1 VTHAHASPTSS
12 SAAVGPRVASALR
25 VEGIRKA
32 YPRRGQAPLLAVDG
46 VGFAA
51 ERGQVVG
58 LLGPNGAGKTTTIKM
73 ICGLIRPDAGAIHV
87 CGVDAR
93 RRPREATRH
102 LAAVLEG
109 SRNLYWRLTARE
121 NLFYFMGNR
130 GLAPASVRVAA
141 DALLDRF
148 GLGEKRHTLV
158 ADLSRGMQQK
168 LAIAVAVLAGTE
180 VVLLDEP
187 TLGLDVETGDE
198 VRRLVRELAA
208 EGRTVLLSSH
218 DMAVVQDLCERVVVI
233 AHGRMVTDER
243 VSTLLRLFATRAYD
257 ARLGAP
263 LSAEQAAALRRSFPL
278 VAIGDDGRSVRVDL
292 ERGDDLYRFIDV
304 LRIERTPVESL
315 DRVAVR
321 FEEVF
326 RHLVRG
332 AEAPRP
338 DGLEPDGRS
347 VDGADDAP
355 PPAATAVTAREEVA
369 RVG

>member
-1 VTHAHASPTSS
+1 VTHRTPLATASPAIVS
-12 SAAVGPRVASALR
+12 PVAPALR
-25 VEGIRKA
+25 VEGLRKGF
-32 YPRRGQAPLLAVDG
+32 PRRGRSPLLAVDG
-46 VGFAA
+46 VGFTAD
-51 ERGQVVG
+51 RGQVVG

-73 ICGLIRPDAGAIHV
+73 ICGLIRPDAGAIEV

-109 SRNLYWRLTARE
+109 NRNLYWRLTARE

-148 GLGEKRHTLV
+148 GLAEKRDALV

-180 VVLLDEP
+180 IVLLDEP

-198 VRRLVRELAA
+198 VRGLVRELAA

-233 AHGRMVTDER
+233 AAGRMVADER

-263 LSAEQAAALRRSFPL
+263 LSAEQMHALRRSFPM
-278 VAIGDDGRSVRVDL
+278 VEISDDGRGVRVDL

-304 LRIERTPVESL
+304 LRSERTPVESL
-315 DRVAVR
+315 DRVEVR

-326 RHLVRG
+326 RHLIRDAGDPG
-332 AEAPRP
+332 AAAFRP
-338 DGLEPDGRS
+338 NGRYGD
-347 VDGADDAP
+347 VADP
-355 PPAATAVTAREEVA
+355 PPRTTLGSRKEPVDVA
-369 RVG
+369 

>member
-1 VTHAHASPTSS
+1 MTSTPASTP
-12 SAAVGPRVASALR
+12 ALR
-25 VEGIRKA
+25 VHGLQKSF
-32 YPRRGQAPLLAVDG
+32 PRRRQPPLRAVDG
-46 VGFAA
+46 VGFTA
-51 ERGQVVG
+51 ERGQVIG

-73 ICGLIRPDAGAIHV
+73 ICGLVRPDGGEVEV

-93 RRPREATRH
+93 RHPRQATRH

-109 SRNLYWRLTARE
+109 NRNLYWRLTARE

-130 GLAPASVRVAA
+130 GRSPRSVAAAA
-141 DALLDRF
+141 DALLERF
-148 GLGEKRHTLV
+148 ELTDKRDALV

-187 TLGLDVETGDE
+187 TLGLDVQTGDE

-233 AHGRMVTDER
+233 AQGRLVANER
-243 VSTLLRLFATRAYD
+243 VTTLMHLFASRAYD
-257 ARLGAP
+257 VRLGAP
-263 LSAEQAAALRRSFPL
+263 LSARQAAALRRAFAL
-278 VAIGDDGRSVRVDL
+278 VDVSDDGLAVRVDL

-304 LRIERTPVESL
+304 LRAERTPVEAL

-326 RHLVRG
+326 RQLVTNGGRLPDGHAVAG
-332 AEAPRP
+332 AE
-338 DGLEPDGRS
+338 GR
-347 VDGADDAP
+347 
-355 PPAATAVTAREEVA
+355 AREGVA
-369 RVG
+369 HVG

>member
-1 VTHAHASPTSS
+1 
-12 SAAVGPRVASALR
+12 
-25 VEGIRKA
+25 
-32 YPRRGQAPLLAVDG
+32 
-46 VGFAA
+46 
-51 ERGQVVG
+51 
-58 LLGPNGAGKTTTIKM
+58 LGPNGAGKTTTIKM
-73 ICGLIRPDAGAIHV
+73 ICGLIRPTPGAIDV

-109 SRNLYWRLTARE
+109 NRNLYWRLTAME
-121 NLFYFMGNR
+121 NLAYFMGNR
-130 GLAPASVRVAA
+130 GVAPRHVSEPPPTRCSIASGSA
-141 DALLDRF
+141 
-148 GLGEKRHTLV
+148 EKRDTMV

-233 AHGRMVTDER
+233 AHGRMVADER

-263 LSAEQAAALRRSFPL
+263 LSTTQAAGLRRTFPL
-278 VAIGDDGRSVRVDL
+278 VVIGNDGRSVRVDL

-304 LRIERTPVESL
+304 LRSERTPLESL
-315 DRVAVR
+315 DRVEVR

-326 RHLVRG
+326 RYLVRDG
-332 AEAPRP
+332 GDPRAAPSGRTAAPSTGGPARRHRRRRRAWRP
-338 DGLEPDGRS
+338 AMR
-347 VDGADDAP
+347 
-355 PPAATAVTAREEVA
+355 
-369 RVG
+369 

>member
-1 VTHAHASPTSS
+1 VTYAPASLARS
-12 SAAVGPRVASALR
+12 SAATASHLASALR
-25 VEGIRKA
+25 VEGLRKS
-32 YPRRGQAPLLAVDG
+32 YPRRGQTPLLAVDG

-73 ICGLIRPDAGAIHV
+73 ICGLIRPDAGAIDV

-109 SRNLYWRLTARE
+109 NRNLYWRLTARE
-121 NLFYFMGNR
+121 NLAYFMGNR
-130 GLAPASVRVAA
+130 GVAPATVRPAA
-141 DALLDRF
+141 EALLERF
-148 GLGEKRHTLV
+148 GLAEKRDTMV

-208 EGRTVLLSSH
+208 DGRTVLLSSH

-233 AHGRMVTDER
+233 ARGRMVADER
-243 VSTLLRLFATRAYD
+243 VATLMRLFATRAYD

-263 LSAEQAAALRRSFPL
+263 LSPGQAAALRRTFPL
-278 VAIGDDGRSVRVDL
+278 VVVGDDGRSVRVDL

-304 LRIERTPVESL
+304 LRSERTPVESL
-315 DRVAVR
+315 DRVEVR

-326 RHLVRG
+326 RYLVRD
-332 AEAPRP
+332 A
-338 DGLEPDGRS
+338 DGPVTATFGPNGRS
-347 VDGADDAP
+347 VDV
-355 PPAATAVTAREEVA
+355 AALSARGSREEIVDVA
-369 RVG
+369 

>member
-1 VTHAHASPTSS
+1 VTNPPAPLATSS
-12 SAAVGPRVASALR
+12 PASTSSVPALQ
-25 VEGIRKA
+25 VEGLRKA

-51 ERGQVVG
+51 EPGQVVG

-73 ICGLIRPDAGAIHV
+73 ICGLIRPDAGAMAV

-109 SRNLYWRLTARE
+109 NRNLYWRLTARE

-130 GLAPASVRVAA
+130 GRSPSSVRVAA
-141 DALLDRF
+141 EALLERF
-148 GLGEKRHTLV
+148 GLGEKRDTLV

-168 LAIAVAVLAGTE
+168 LAIAVAVLAATE

-198 VRRLVRELAA
+198 VRSLVRELAA

-233 AHGRMVTDER
+233 ARGRMVADER

-257 ARLGAP
+257 ARLGAA
-263 LSAEQAAALRRSFPL
+263 LTFEQASALRRTFPL
-278 VAIGDDGRSVRVDL
+278 VEIADDGRSVRVDL

-304 LRIERTPVESL
+304 LRSERTPVESL
-315 DRVAVR
+315 DRVEVR

-326 RHLVRG
+326 RHLVREAGVPGTG
-332 AEAPRP
+332 ALGRNGRAA
-338 DGLEPDGRS
+338 DGVTWSANSAVGSGRET
-347 VDGADDAP
+347 VD
-355 PPAATAVTAREEVA
+355 VA
-369 RVG
+369 

>member
-1 VTHAHASPTSS
+1 VSQPTPMLEPPP
-12 SAAVGPRVASALR
+12 AAGAARAGAALR
-25 VEGIRKA
+25 VEGLRKA

-73 ICGLIRPDAGAIHV
+73 ICGLIRPDEGAIDV

-109 SRNLYWRLTARE
+109 NRNLYWRLTAME
-121 NLFYFMGNR
+121 NLAYFMGNR
-130 GLAPASVRVAA
+130 GVARATVRAAA

-148 GLGEKRHTLV
+148 GLAEKRDTMV
-158 ADLSRGMQQK
+158 AELSRGMQQK
-168 LAIAVAVLAGTE
+168 LAIAVAVLAGTD

-208 EGRTVLLSSH
+208 DGRTVLLSSH

-233 AHGRMVTDER
+233 AHGRMVADER

-263 LSAEQAAALRRSFPL
+263 LSTTQAAGLRRTFPL
-278 VAIGDDGRSVRVDL
+278 VVIGNDGRSVRVDL

-304 LRIERTPVESL
+304 LRSERTPLESL
-315 DRVAVR
+315 DRVEVR

-326 RHLVRG
+326 RYLVRDG
-332 AEAPRP
+332 GDPRAAALGP
-338 DGLEPDGRS
+338 NGRP
-347 VDGADDAP
+347 VDGAVP
-355 PPAATAVTAREEVA
+355 PAVTAAATRMEARDVA
-369 RVG
+369 

>member
-1 VTHAHASPTSS
+1 VSRSTAMYEPPP
-12 SAAVGPRVASALR
+12 AAGALAGSALR
-25 VEGIRKA
+25 VEGLRKA

-51 ERGQVVG
+51 GRGQVIG

-73 ICGLIRPDAGAIHV
+73 ICGLIRPDAGAIDV

-109 SRNLYWRLTARE
+109 NRNLYWRLTAME
-121 NLFYFMGNR
+121 NLAYFMGNR
-130 GLAPASVRVAA
+130 GVAPATFRAA
-141 DALLDRF
+141 AEALLERF
-148 GLGEKRHTLV
+148 GLAEKRDTMV

-198 VRRLVRELAA
+198 VRTLVRELAA
-208 EGRTVLLSSH
+208 AGRTVLLSSH

-233 AHGRMVTDER
+233 ARGRMVADER

-257 ARLGAP
+257 VRLGAP
-263 LSAEQAAALRRSFPL
+263 LGAAQATALRRSFPL
-278 VAIGDDGRSVRVDL
+278 VVVGDDGRSVRVDL

-304 LRIERTPVESL
+304 LRSERTPVESL
-315 DRVAVR
+315 DRVEVR

-326 RHLVRG
+326 RYLVRDAG
-332 AEAPRP
+332 DPRTATLGP
-338 DGLEPDGRS
+338 NGRS
-347 VDGADDAP
+347 VD
-355 PPAATAVTAREEVA
+355 AAALPDVSEVSTRMEARDVA
-369 RVG
+369 